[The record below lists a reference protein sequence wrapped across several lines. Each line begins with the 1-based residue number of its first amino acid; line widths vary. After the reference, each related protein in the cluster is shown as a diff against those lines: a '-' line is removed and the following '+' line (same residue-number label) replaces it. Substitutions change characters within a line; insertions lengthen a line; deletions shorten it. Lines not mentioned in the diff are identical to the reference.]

1 MGSYH
6 VSGHFCL
13 EGKHSLSYH
22 YISPRWLGFGLL
34 LDKHILPN
42 QRGFFNFIPLKFS
55 INSGIGGFVAI
66 ASAPASPDL
75 TRYYG
80 IKSAPSSRYRLFGKA
95 FIPESLFVAHIPVPL
110 GVA

>member
-1 MGSYH
+1 
-6 VSGHFCL
+6 
-13 EGKHSLSYH
+13 
-22 YISPRWLGFGLL
+22 
-34 LDKHILPN
+34 LPN

-110 GVA
+110 GSHNTDISAIRRGFDRMRAWQAIWNLKESKPSRVGSY